1 MLISTTH
8 EINGH
13 RVLRHIG
20 MIHAITL
27 RDCIGDEGR
36 GVRSALQSDQ
46 KPARD
51 PFRYFELADNARKA
65 AVIRLE
71 AEASILGANA
81 VIGMRFGASAIT
93 DEFTEVYA
101 YGTAVIV
108 EATYRERAS
117 ASVPAPIVEKY
128 ELQRPL
134 GPPIEEKMRA

>member
-36 GVRSALQSDQ
+36 GVRSALQSDR
-46 KPARD
+46 KPDKD

-65 AVIRLE
+65 AIIRLE
-71 AEASILGANA
+71 AEASLLGANA
-81 VIGMRFGASAIT
+81 VIGMRFGSSAIT

-108 EATYRERAS
+108 DGTYRERAS
-117 ASVPAPIVEKY
+117 ASVPAPKLDQY

-134 GPPIEEKMRA
+134 GPPIAEKIRA